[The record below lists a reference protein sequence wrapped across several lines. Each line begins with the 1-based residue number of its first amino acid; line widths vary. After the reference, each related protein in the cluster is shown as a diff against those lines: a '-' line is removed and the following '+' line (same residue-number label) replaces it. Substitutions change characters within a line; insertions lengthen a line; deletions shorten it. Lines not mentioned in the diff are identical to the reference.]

1 MACTAES
8 FDRLVYSAVTSN
20 DSITHALLRDAS
32 RRRSRNIWVFVRWAG
47 MRLSNWKA
55 SHAFE
60 KTRAEYDDARRAI
73 NTAQE
78 EVRLAEERKNTLLNE
93 QSIRKRKENELL
105 AELNSKQA
113 ALRELWKEGEL
124 CEKRRD
130 AVWNSIKDGR
140 EEIVNL
146 RRELKSLSSKIDH
159 VSNGIIKSPTR
170 FLLDVEDQKASIKSL
185 QKQCDTER
193 QRICDNEE
201 AIRVV
206 EQISKALDELSRKV
220 DQLRDWQKLVISSEE
235 QAKTHERT
243 YELYSSRLQDLKSR
257 MEELSS
263 VVKKLQENGCSGRNE
278 LSQLKKELVRLRN
291 EKIRE
296 EETVRTACLELHRLF
311 NDLLEKTNTK
321 LQYHRAEEKFNME
334 SRLFSD
340 VLHSIS
346 SALDDTE
353 DAASDEV
360 I

>member
-1 MACTAES
+1 M
-8 FDRLVYSAVTSN
+8 
-20 DSITHALLRDAS
+20 
-32 RRRSRNIWVFVRWAG
+32 
-47 MRLSNWKA
+47 LSVVADFADFYMKA

-140 EEIVNL
+140 EEIVNV

-220 DQLRDWQKLVISSEE
+220 DQLRDWQSEINRLEQNAADYNALREDFIKKTHHTEEMLSKLVISSEE

-311 NDLLEKTNTK
+311 NDLLEK
-321 LQYHRAEEKFNME
+321 YHRAEEKFNME